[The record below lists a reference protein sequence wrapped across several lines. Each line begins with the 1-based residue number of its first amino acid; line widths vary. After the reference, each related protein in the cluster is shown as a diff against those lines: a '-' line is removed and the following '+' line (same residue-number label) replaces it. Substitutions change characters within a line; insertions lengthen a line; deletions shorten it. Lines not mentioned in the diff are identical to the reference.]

1 MSDTSAGS
9 RLNLAINEFG
19 RIGRSFLRA
28 ALEYREFLQLF
39 NIVAINDT
47 ADAKTLAHLFKYDS
61 TFGKFEGKVIAS
73 NHSIQVDGID
83 IRILQERRPSVLPWK
98 EMRIDLVLESTGKFK
113 EAKEPQKH
121 IQAGTRKVII
131 SAPAKDRTPHCL

>member
-1 MSDTSAGS
+1 MSDTRAGS
-9 RLNLAINEFG
+9 KLNLAINGFG

-28 ALEYREFLQLF
+28 ALEDREFLELF

-83 IRILQERRPSVLPWK
+83 IRVLEEKEHLVLPWK
-98 EMRIDLVLESTGKFK
+98 EMRIDLVLESGKFK
-113 EAKEPQKH
+113 EAKDAQKH
-121 IQAGTRKVII
+121 IQARARKVII
-131 SAPAKDRTPHCL
+131 SATAKDRKPHCL